1 MVRLATVFRA
11 FVVSS
16 LIFSLSHSATAF
28 AAGTATGDGSVLV
41 AQMPGAKFRAKP
53 KISVNAVAAL
63 TLIMRTE
70 NKDDPTYKAARLLV
84 SNAVAARMKLDP
96 VQLDKAWSRAPR
108 DHQIAVLAALTQLG
122 VRYVEG
128 KESPYVQLD
137 CSGLMWIAWRTAGV
151 DLPRQAVSQLDHR
164 MRVDREDA
172 IMGDIVGEGTH
183 VQIYL
188 GLGLAMIHAP
198 FNGKYVKFKTMSEE
212 QARRVVWTNPSNI
225 ATYRL

>member
-11 FVVSS
+11 LVVTSLLAGMSHASS
-16 LIFSLSHSATAF
+16 VSAT
-28 AAGTATGDGSVLV
+28 GTETGEGGVLV
-41 AQMPGAKFRAKP
+41 AQMPGARFRAKP
-53 KISVNAVAAL
+53 KLSVDAVLAL

-70 NKDDPTYKAARLLV
+70 NKEDPTYKAARLSV
-84 SNAVAARMKLDP
+84 SNAVAKRMNLDP

-108 DHQIAVLAALTQLG
+108 DHQIATLSALTQLG
-122 VRYVEG
+122 VRYLEG
-128 KESPYVQLD
+128 KESPYVNLD

-151 DLPRQAVSQLDHR
+151 DLPRQAVSQLDRR
-164 MRVDREDA
+164 MRVDRKDA

-198 FNGKYVKFKTMSEE
+198 FNGKYVKFKTMSEA
-212 QARRVVWTNPSNI
+212 QAQRVVWTNPSNI

>member
-11 FVVSS
+11 FVVTG
-16 LIFSLSHSATAF
+16 LIMAVTPLAEAS
-28 AAGTATGDGSVLV
+28 AAGSVSGEGSVLV

-63 TLIMRTE
+63 VLIMRTE
-70 NKDDPTYKAARLLV
+70 NKDDPTYRAARLVV
-84 SNAVAARMKLDP
+84 SNAVAVRMKLDP

-108 DHQIAVLAALTQLG
+108 DHQIATLSALTQLG
-122 VRYVEG
+122 VRYLEG
-128 KESPYVQLD
+128 KESPYVNLD

-151 DLPRQAVSQLDHR
+151 DLPRQAVSQLDRR
-164 MRVDREDA
+164 MRVDRKDA
-172 IMGDIVGEGTH
+172 VMGDIVGEGTH

-212 QARRVVWTNPSNI
+212 QAQRVVWTNPSNI

>member
-11 FVVSS
+11 FVVTG
-16 LIFSLSHSATAF
+16 LIMAVTPLAEAS
-28 AAGTATGDGSVLV
+28 AAGSVSGEGSVLV

-63 TLIMRTE
+63 VLIMRTE
-70 NKDDPTYKAARLLV
+70 NKDDPTYRAARLVV
-84 SNAVAARMKLDP
+84 SNAVAVRMKLDP

-108 DHQIAVLAALTQLG
+108 DHQIATLSALTQLG
-122 VRYVEG
+122 VRYLEG
-128 KESPYVQLD
+128 KESPYVNLD

-151 DLPRQAVSQLDHR
+151 DLPRQAVSQLDRR
-164 MRVDREDA
+164 MRVDRKDA
-172 IMGDIVGEGTH
+172 VMGDIVGEGTH

-198 FNGKYVKFKTMSEE
+198 FNGKYVKFKTMSEA
-212 QARRVVWTNPSNI
+212 QAQRVVWTNPSNI

>member
-1 MVRLATVFRA
+1 MVRLATVFRT
-11 FVVSS
+11 FVAMGLMVALTPISGAS
-16 LIFSLSHSATAF
+16 
-28 AAGTATGDGSVLV
+28 AAGSVSGEGSVLV
-41 AQMPGAKFRAKP
+41 AQMPGAKLRAKP
-53 KISVNAVAAL
+53 KISVYAVAAL

-70 NKDDPTYKAARLLV
+70 NKEDPTYKTARLLV

-108 DHQIAVLAALTQLG
+108 DHQIATLAALTQLG
-122 VRYVEG
+122 VRYLEG
-128 KESPYVQLD
+128 KESPYVNLD

-151 DLPRQAVSQLDHR
+151 DLPRQAVSQLDRR
-164 MRVDREDA
+164 MRVNREDA
-172 IMGDIVGEGTH
+172 VMGDIVGEGTH

-212 QARRVVWTNPSNI
+212 QAQRVVWTNPSNI

>member
-11 FVVSS
+11 FVVTG
-16 LIFSLSHSATAF
+16 LIMAVTPLAEAS
-28 AAGTATGDGSVLV
+28 AAGSVSGEGSVLV

-63 TLIMRTE
+63 VLIMRTE
-70 NKDDPTYKAARLLV
+70 NKDDPTYRAARLVV
-84 SNAVAARMKLDP
+84 SNAVAVRMKLDP

-108 DHQIAVLAALTQLG
+108 DHQIATLSALTQLG
-122 VRYVEG
+122 VRYLEG
-128 KESPYVQLD
+128 KESPYVNLD

-151 DLPRQAVSQLDHR
+151 DLPRQAVSQLDRR
-164 MRVDREDA
+164 MRVDRKDA
-172 IMGDIVGEGTH
+172 VMGDIVGEGTH

-198 FNGKYVKFKTMSEE
+198 FNGKYVKFKTMSEA
-212 QARRVVWTNPSNI
+212 QAKRVVWTNPSNI

>member
-1 MVRLATVFRA
+1 MVRLATLFRA
-11 FVVSS
+11 FVVTS
-16 LIFSLSHSATAF
+16 LFVGISHSTTAF
-28 AAGTATGDGSVLV
+28 AAGTATGDGSVSV
-41 AQMPGAKFRAKP
+41 NQMPGAKFRAKP

-70 NKDDPTYKAARLLV
+70 NKEDPTYKTARLLV
-84 SNAVAARMKLDP
+84 SNAVAARMNLDP

-108 DHQIAVLAALTQLG
+108 DHQIAVLAAITQLG

-151 DLPRQAVSQLDHR
+151 DLPRQAVSQLDRR

-212 QARRVVWTNPSNI
+212 QAQRVVWTNPSNI